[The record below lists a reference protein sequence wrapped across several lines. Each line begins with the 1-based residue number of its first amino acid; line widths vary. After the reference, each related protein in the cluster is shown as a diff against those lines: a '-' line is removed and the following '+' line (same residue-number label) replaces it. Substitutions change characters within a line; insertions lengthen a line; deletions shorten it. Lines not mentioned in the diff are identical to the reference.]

1 MVGAD
6 DGRKRVVI
14 DSVRPQIDAG
24 RFAIKR
30 ALGETVTVRADVFTD
45 GHDRIQVELLYRG
58 PHQDSWTVQPMT
70 HRVNDEWVASFTV
83 SALGDYLYTVR
94 AWVDRF
100 ATWQADLARRVET
113 GQDVTVE
120 FRIGAEMLAAVAK
133 RAGRSDAEAIRKRAR
148 RLRSAQPTRA
158 AIEAALSDDLTA
170 LLARYPDRSLA
181 SLYDKELAVSVD
193 RPKAVFSAWYELFA
207 RSFGRGGRHG
217 TFRDCER
224 LLPEIARMGFDVLYL
239 PPIHPIGRTHRKGR
253 NNATVCTPT
262 DPGCPW
268 AIGSDDGGHMAIAS
282 QLGTLSGFRRL
293 VERAGEYGLEIAM
306 DLAFQC
312 SPDHP
317 YVKSHPEWFRRR
329 PDGTV
334 QFAENPP
341 KKYEDIIPLDFET
354 PQWTTLWDELRD
366 VVLFWIDQGVRIFRV
381 DNPHTKPFG
390 FWQWLIGEVRRRHP
404 DVLFL
409 AEAFTRPK
417 VMQRLAKV
425 GFNQSYTYFAWRNTK
440 WELEHY
446 VRELTQTEVAEYMRP
461 NFWPNTPDILPQ
473 YLQYGGRAAFII
485 RLVLAA
491 TLSSSYGIYGPAFE
505 LCVTEAVEGAEEYLD
520 SEKYEIKRWQ
530 WNREGNIR
538 EVIERVNRIRREC
551 PGLQRFRNIRLYEVQ
566 NENLLCYGK
575 TGDDAG
581 DVTLVIVNLDP
592 HHTQSGWVQLPL
604 DALGLDPHQSY
615 LMDDAL
621 TGNTYVWQGSSNY
634 IELDPDVMP
643 ACILRLR
650 RALRREID
658 VESSIT

>member
-1 MVGAD
+1 MIAD
-6 DGRKRVVI
+6 RDGRKRVVI
-14 DSVRPQIDAG
+14 DTVRPQVDEG

-30 ALGETVTVRADVFTD
+30 SLGETVAVRADVFAD
-45 GHDRIQVELLYRG
+45 GHDRIRVELLYRSPG
-58 PHQDSWTVQPMT
+58 QESWSVQPMT
-70 HRVNDEWVASFTV
+70 HRVNDEWVAGFAVTQ
-83 SALGDYLYTVR
+83 LGDYLYTVR
-94 AWVDRF
+94 GWVDPF
-100 ATWQADLARRVET
+100 ATWQASLARRAET
-113 GQDVTVE
+113 NQDVAVE
-120 FRIGAEMLAAVAK
+120 LRIGIEMLRALAK
-133 RAGRSDAEAIRKRAR
+133 RAGRSDAKAIRNQVR
-148 RLRSAQPTRA
+148 RLRSARQVCTAVR
-158 AIEAALSDDLTA
+158 IALSDELTA
-170 LLARYPDRSLA
+170 LAARYPDRSLA
-181 SLYDKELAVSVD
+181 SVYDKELAVIVD
-193 RPKAVFSAWYELFA
+193 RPKASFSAWYELFP

-239 PPIHPIGRTHRKGR
+239 PPIHPIGQTHRKGR
-253 NNATVCTPT
+253 NNSTTCTSM

-268 AIGSDDGGHMAIAS
+268 AIGSAEGGHTAVADE
-282 QLGTLSGFRRL
+282 LGTLSGFRRL
-293 VERAGEYGLEIAM
+293 VEKAGEHGLEIAM

-317 YVKSHPEWFRRR
+317 YVQSHPEWFRRQ

-341 KKYEDIIPLDFET
+341 KRYEDILPLDFET
-354 PQWTTLWDELRD
+354 PQWKALWEELRD
-366 VVLFWIDQGVRIFRV
+366 VVLFWIDQGVRIFRA

-390 FWQWLIGEVRRRHP
+390 FWQWLIDEVRRRHP

-417 VMQRLAKV
+417 VIQRLAKA

-446 VRELTQTEVAEYMRP
+446 IRELTQTEVAEYMRP

-473 YLQYGGRAAFII
+473 YLQYGGRTAFII

-520 SEKYEIKRWQ
+520 SEKYEIKRWD

-538 EVIERVNRIRREC
+538 EVVARVNRIRRAN
-551 PGLQRFRNIRLYEVQ
+551 PSLQRFRNIRLYEVR

-575 TGDDAG
+575 AGDDAG
-581 DVTLVIVNLDP
+581 DVTVVIVNLDP
-592 HHTQSGWVQLPL
+592 HHTQSGRVQLPL
-604 DALGLDPHQSY
+604 DTLGLDPHQSY

-621 TGNTYVWQGSSNY
+621 TGNTYVWQGPSNY
-634 IELDPDVMP
+634 IELAPDVMP

-658 VESSIT
+658 VEPSV

>member
-1 MVGAD
+1 MMVIAD

-30 ALGETVTVRADVFTD
+30 SLGETVTVRADVFTD
-45 GHDRIQVELLYRG
+45 GHDRIHVELLYRG

-70 HRVNDEWVASFTV
+70 ARINDEWVASFTV
-83 SALGDYLYTVR
+83 CALGEYLYTVR

-100 ATWQADLARRVET
+100 ATWQADLARRIET
-113 GQDVTVE
+113 GQDIALE
-120 FRIGAEMLAAVAK
+120 FRIGAAMLTTVAK
-133 RAGRSDAEAIRKRAR
+133 RAGRSDAEALKRQTR
-148 RLRSAQPTRA
+148 RLRAAKPTRA
-158 AIEAALSDDLTA
+158 AIEAALSEDLTA
-170 LLARYPDRSLA
+170 LVAKYPDRSLA
-181 SLYDKELAVSVD
+181 SLYDKELAVIVD
-193 RPKAVFSAWYELFA
+193 RPKAVFSAWYELFP

-224 LLPEIARMGFDVLYL
+224 LLPEIARMGFNVLYL

-253 NNATVCTPT
+253 NNTTVCAPG

-268 AIGSDDGGHMAIAS
+268 AIGSDEGGHTAIARE
-282 QLGTLSGFRRL
+282 LGTLSDFRRL
-293 VERAGEYGLEIAM
+293 LKKAGEHGLEIAM

-317 YVKSHPEWFRRR
+317 YVKFHPEWFRRR

-341 KKYEDIIPLDFET
+341 KKYEDILPLDFET
-354 PQWTTLWDELRD
+354 PHWRALWEELRD
-366 VVLFWIDQGVRIFRV
+366 VVLFWIDHGVRIFRV

-417 VMQRLAKV
+417 VMQRLAKI

-446 VRELTQTEVAEYMRP
+446 IRELTQTEVAEYMRP

-505 LCVTEAVEGAEEYLD
+505 LCVTEAVEGAEEYLH
-520 SEKYEIKRWQ
+520 SEKYEIKRWD

-538 EVIERVNRIRREC
+538 EVIERLNRIRREC
-551 PGLQRFRNIRLYEVQ
+551 PCLQRFRNIRLYEVQ

-575 TGDDAG
+575 TGDEAG
-581 DVTLVIVNLDP
+581 DVTVVIVNLDP
-592 HHTQSGWVQLPL
+592 HHTQSGRVQLPL
-604 DALGLDPHQSY
+604 ETLGLDPHQSY

-621 TGNTYVWQGSSNY
+621 TGKTYVWQGPSNY
-634 IELDPDVMP
+634 IELDPDEMP

-658 VESSIT
+658 VESTV

>member
-1 MVGAD
+1 MIVD
-6 DGRKRVVI
+6 RDGRRRVVI
-14 DSVRPQIDAG
+14 DSVRPQVDEG

-30 ALGETVTVRADVFTD
+30 SLGETVAVRADVFAD
-45 GHDRIQVELLYRG
+45 GHDRIRVELLYRG
-58 PHQDSWTVQPMT
+58 PGQESWTVQPMT
-70 HRVNDEWVASFTV
+70 HRVNDEWVAGFAVTQ
-83 SALGDYLYTVR
+83 LGDYLYTVR
-94 AWVDRF
+94 GWVDPF
-100 ATWQADLARRVET
+100 ATWQASLARRAET
-113 GQDVTVE
+113 NQDVAVE
-120 FRIGAEMLAAVAK
+120 LRIGIEMLRAMAK
-133 RAGRSDAEAIRKRAR
+133 RAGRSDAEAIKKQIR
-148 RLRSAQPTRA
+148 RLRSARQVCTAVR
-158 AIEAALSDDLTA
+158 IALSDELTA
-170 LLARYPDRSLA
+170 LVARYPDRSLA
-181 SLYDKELAVSVD
+181 SVYDKELAVIVD
-193 RPKAVFSAWYELFA
+193 RPKAVFSAWYELFP

-224 LLPEIARMGFDVLYL
+224 LLPEIAQMGFDVLYL
-239 PPIHPIGRTHRKGR
+239 PPIHPIGQTHRKGR
-253 NNATVCTPT
+253 NNATTCTSA

-268 AIGSDDGGHMAIAS
+268 AIGSAEGGHTAVAGE
-282 QLGTLSGFRRL
+282 LGTLSSFRRL
-293 VERAGEYGLEIAM
+293 VEKAGEHGLEIAM

-317 YVKSHPEWFRRR
+317 YVQSHPEWFRRR

-341 KKYEDIIPLDFET
+341 KRYEDIIPLDFET
-354 PQWTTLWDELRD
+354 PHWRTLWEELRD
-366 VVLFWIDQGVRIFRV
+366 VVLFWIDQGVRIFRA

-390 FWQWLIGEVRRRHP
+390 FWQWLIDEVRRRHP

-446 VRELTQTEVAEYMRP
+446 IRELTQTEVAEYMRP

-505 LCVTEAVEGAEEYLD
+505 LCVTEAIEGAEEYLD
-520 SEKYEIKRWQ
+520 SEKYEIRRWD

-538 EVIERVNRIRREC
+538 EVVARLNRIRRAN
-551 PGLQRFRNIRLYEVQ
+551 PSLQRFRNIRLYEVR

-575 TGDDAG
+575 TGDEAG
-581 DVTLVIVNLDP
+581 DVTVVIVNLDP
-592 HHTQSGWVQLPL
+592 HHTQSGRVQLPL
-604 DALGLDPHQSY
+604 DTLGLDPHQSY

-621 TGNTYVWQGSSNY
+621 TGNTYVWQGPSNH

-643 ACILRLR
+643 ACILHLR

-658 VESSIT
+658 VEPSV

>member
-14 DSVRPQIDAG
+14 DSVRPQVDAG

-30 ALGETVTVRADVFTD
+30 SLGETVAVRADVFTD
-45 GHDRIQVELLYRG
+45 GHDRIHVELLYRA
-58 PHQDSWTVQPMT
+58 PHQDSWIVQPMV
-70 HRVNDEWVASFTV
+70 HRVNDEWVANFTV
-83 SALGDYLYTVR
+83 TTLGDYLYTVR

-100 ATWQADLARRVET
+100 ATWQADLARRAET

-133 RAGRSDAEAIRKRAR
+133 RADRSDAEAIRKRAR
-148 RLRSAQPTRA
+148 RLRSAKPTQA
-158 AIEAALSDDLTA
+158 AVEAALSDDLTA
-170 LLARYPDRSLA
+170 LVAKYPDRSLA
-181 SLYDKELAVSVD
+181 SLYDKDLAVIVD
-193 RPKAVFSAWYELFA
+193 RPKAVFSAWYELFP

-253 NNATVCTPT
+253 NNATVCTPS

-268 AIGSDDGGHMAIAS
+268 AIGSAEGGHTAVAG

-293 VERAGEYGLEIAM
+293 VERAGEYDLEIAM

-354 PQWTTLWDELRD
+354 PQWKTLWGELRD
-366 VVLFWIDQGVRIFRV
+366 VVLFWIDQGVRTFRV

-390 FWQWLIGEVRRRHP
+390 FWQWLIDEVRRRHP

-446 VRELTQTEVAEYMRP
+446 IRELMQTEVAEYMRP

-485 RLVLAA
+485 RLALAA

-520 SEKYEIKRWQ
+520 SEKYQIKRWQ

-538 EVIERVNRIRREC
+538 EVVARLNRIRRANPC
-551 PGLQRFRNIRLYEVQ
+551 LQRFRNIRLYEVQ
-566 NENLLCYGK
+566 NDNLLCYGK
-575 TGDDAG
+575 TGDEVG
-581 DVTLVIVNLDP
+581 DVTVVIVNLDP
-592 HHTQSGWVQLPL
+592 HHTQSGRVQLPL
-604 DALGLDPHQSY
+604 DTLGLDPHQSY

-621 TGNTYVWQGSSNY
+621 TDNTYVWQGPSNY

-658 VESSIT
+658 VESSV